1 MDLTP
6 VLAALA
12 SLPLQE
18 LPGLPGLLS
27 TLIVVAV
34 VILVGRF
41 LLNVALKIVVV
52 AAIVVGVLWLFGALS
67 LLPF

>member
-1 MDLTP
+1 MDLLP
-6 VLAALA
+6 VLAGLSTA
-12 SLPLQE
+12 PLQE

-41 LLNVALKIVVV
+41 LLNVALKIVIV
-52 AAIVVGVLWLFGALS
+52 AAVIVGLLWLIGALS
-67 LLPF
+67 VLPF